1 MVADA
6 VVATAAAVLV
16 TLSFPL
22 YLKGAQIVLYAETVT
37 WAVLTRHLRYIL
49 TGLVLNTG
57 VVLLWMVPRLPDQLG
72 GAAVLHAVLG
82 VQAYAMLAFA
92 LTGIVRIFAIKRR
105 HDRYRDPDSDGAS
118 QTPLSEL
125 HPEMDHWR
133 KRLRV
138 GVAGYVLFWLLAWLV
153 GMGRYLTR
161 YLL

>member
-6 VVATAAAVLV
+6 VVATVAAVLV

-22 YLKGAQIVLYAETVT
+22 YLKGAQIILRAETVT
-37 WAVLTRHLRYIL
+37 WGVLTRHLRYIL
-49 TGLVLNTG
+49 AGLALNTG
-57 VVLLWMVPRLPDQLG
+57 VVLLWMVPRLPNQLG

-82 VQAYAMLAFA
+82 LQAYAMLALA

-105 HDRYRDPDSDGAS
+105 HDRYRDPDPDGE
-118 QTPLSEL
+118 TPLSEL

-138 GVAGYVLFWLLAWLV
+138 GVAGYVLFWLLAWVV
-153 GMGRYLTR
+153 GMGRYATR